1 MAETYCGKTCAE
13 CAYKEQSGCPGCKS
27 GPGRQ
32 FGGDCGLA
40 KCVREKG
47 HETCDT
53 CGFRGNCGT
62 RRSSADM
69 PEYRRRK
76 QEAEKARLEAVA
88 RRAPVLGKWLWILF
102 WLVVIGN
109 IPGLMSIDVIAGIA
123 PGVFMTGQ
131 ILGALCTAVYGG
143 ILLRLQSEEDRYHT
157 AGVCALI
164 AAAVNLLVSLIAGTG
179 ETPTWTLVLTLPA
192 AVFVLVGEYHEFI
205 GHSVVLSCVDGEL
218 GWKWENLWKWN
229 IGLELGM
236 LGGIVIML
244 IIPFLGAVAVLGA
257 AVGMVV
263 VSILRMVYLYRTARA
278 FRDYLA

>member
-1 MAETYCGKTCAE
+1 
-13 CAYKEQSGCPGCKS
+13 
-27 GPGRQ
+27 
-32 FGGDCGLA
+32 
-40 KCVREKG
+40 
-47 HETCDT
+47 
-53 CGFRGNCGT
+53 
-62 RRSSADM
+62 
-69 PEYRRRK
+69 
-76 QEAEKARLEAVA
+76 
-88 RRAPVLGKWLWILF
+88 
-102 WLVVIGN
+102 
-109 IPGLMSIDVIAGIA
+109 
-123 PGVFMTGQ
+123 MTGQ

-179 ETPTWTLVLTLPA
+179 ETPTWTLVFTLPA

-244 IIPFLGAVAVLGA
+244 IIPFLGA